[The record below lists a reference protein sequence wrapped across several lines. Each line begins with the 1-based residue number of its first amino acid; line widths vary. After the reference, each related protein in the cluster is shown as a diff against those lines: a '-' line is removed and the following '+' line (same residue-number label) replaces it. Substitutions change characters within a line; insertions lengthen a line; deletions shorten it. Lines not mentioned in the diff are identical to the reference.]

1 LASTTVIAVK
11 GLHILGNVM
20 SSHPARQRRCLAIL
34 VLPVV
39 LVGCNSSSTHPTTSS
54 PVAYVAKIGKV
65 PITRAEFD
73 AAYQA
78 TTGQPPPK
86 SAIRTATESS
96 VLRRLVQD
104 ASVWIRA
111 HQVGVA
117 HGVTLQTML
126 RDRNISASVYHDLY
140 DYAARNVPK
149 PKDPRIAIYAT
160 LDQHTPSFLTPK
172 QAAIYNAWQTRRDVV
187 ASAYFGRL
195 LHSYARTTRYAAG

>member
-1 LASTTVIAVK
+1 
-11 GLHILGNVM
+11 M
-20 SSHPARQRRCLAIL
+20 
-34 VLPVV
+34 
-39 LVGCNSSSTHPTTSS
+39 
-54 PVAYVAKIGKV
+54 AYVAKIGKV

-78 TTGQPPPK
+78 TTGQQPPK
-86 SAIRTATESS
+86 GAGRTATGNG
-96 VLRRLVQD
+96 VLRTLVQN
-104 ASVWIRA
+104 AVVWIRA

-117 HGVTLQTML
+117 SGVTLQTML
-126 RDRNISASVYHDLY
+126 RDPTISESVYHDLY

-149 PKDPRIAIYAT
+149 PKDPRISIYAT

-195 LHSYARTTRYAAG
+195 LHSYARTTRYAKGY